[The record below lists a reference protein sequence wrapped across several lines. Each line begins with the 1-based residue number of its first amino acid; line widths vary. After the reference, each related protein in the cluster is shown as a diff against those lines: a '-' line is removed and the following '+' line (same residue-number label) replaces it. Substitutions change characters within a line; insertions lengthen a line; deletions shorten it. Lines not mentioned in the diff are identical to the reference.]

1 MKGLVLL
8 VMLSLGSCAPAF
20 ASSTCYAIADSDSR
34 RVCLAK
40 AHNDASRC
48 YAVQDSEKRAICFAE
63 VGK

>member
-20 ASSTCYAIADSDSR
+20 ASSACYGITDSDNR
-34 RVCLAK
+34 RACLAK
-40 AHNDASRC
+40 AHKDASRC

-63 VGK
+63 VSK